1 MSNNQ
6 KIIDIIACKIESII
20 EDYNIDGKKFIT
32 DIQVDNFKIDFKIDA
47 IELARFV
54 KEAFKK
60 NAWDVYDD
68 IMESIDNDDSLLQ
81 TLAINKA
88 LDCVAIGEEKSFL
101 WAIKAWKKVFL
112 TIE

>member
-6 KIIDIIACKIESII
+6 KIIDIIADRIETII
-20 EDYNIDGKKFIT
+20 EDFNIDGKKFIREIEVN
-32 DIQVDNFKIDFKIDA
+32 DFKIDFKIDA

-60 NAWDVYDD
+60 HAWDVYDD
-68 IMESIDNDDSLLQ
+68 MMESIDNDDSLLQ

-88 LDCVAIGEEKSFL
+88 LDCLAIGGEKSFL
-101 WAIKAWKKVFL
+101 WATKAWKKVFL